1 MFEVDITNFQSIKNL
16 SLKFEGFTTIVGR
29 NFIGKSASLRA
40 INAALTNQQGTDFI
54 RWGEKFCEVKIKTTD
69 IELLWHKESGNN
81 FYKINNEDV
90 YDKVGNQPPP
100 KPLIDA
106 GFGLLNV
113 GKEKI
118 NLFYAEQFFPLF
130 LVDRLDTKSAD
141 LLISIY
147 GLDKLYKAIDLCARD
162 QRENSNLCKLRK
174 NDFDQ
179 AEKDLERFED
189 FDKVK
194 IVAKSLDDEKI
205 KLNKKYDD
213 IFGLKSW
220 FYIYEKNTEEIKRF
234 KPVKSIEIPSYISI
248 EKNIVECDKIK
259 NFLSDIQDIKKDFL
273 RLREVNS
280 IIISEKETSEI
291 ESKLSEIKNLRNFQ
305 SRYDSLATSVNVLK
319 NIKDIKIPE
328 VPDTKIEFINN
339 LKFLYDKTADL
350 VTDVNKTRSSI
361 KIAGEELIKVDKE
374 LSIYDRCPAC
384 GSKL

>member
-280 IIISEKETSEI
+280 IIISEKKTSEI

>member
-54 RWGEKFCEVKIKTTD
+54 RWGEKFCEVRIKTTG

-100 KPLIDA
+100 KPLIEA

-147 GLDKLYKAIDLCARD
+147 GLDKLYKAIDLCAKD

-174 NDFDQ
+174 NDFEQ
-179 AEKDLERFED
+179 AEKDLERFEN

-194 IVAKSLDDEKI
+194 ELAKNLESNKFNLSQKNELID
-205 KLNKKYDD
+205 KLN
-213 IFGLKSW
+213 SW
-220 FYIYEKNTEEIKRF
+220 LENITACNEDIKRF
-234 KPVKSIEIPSYISI
+234 KPIKSIQIPSYESI
-248 EKNIVECDKIK
+248 EKAIEEYGILNEFVLSIQKIK
-259 NFLSDIQDIKKDFL
+259 KEFI
-273 RLREVNS
+273 RLREVNN
-280 IIISEKETSEI
+280 IVISEKEASDI
-291 ESKLSEIKNLRNFQ
+291 ENKLSEIKNLKGFQ
-305 SRYDSLATSVNVLK
+305 SRYNSLAISINVLK
-319 NIKDIKIPE
+319 NVKDIKIPY
-328 VPDTKIEFINN
+328 VPDTKIEDINN
-339 LKFLYDKTADL
+339 LKLLYDKTVDL
-350 VTDVNKTRSSI
+350 VTEINRTRGSVRVTN
-361 KIAGEELIKVDKE
+361 EELIKVDKE
-374 LSIYDRCPAC
+374 LSTYDHCPAC